1 MNTTIDPEI
10 SEISQALRQALL
22 EIRIYQ
28 SSHPLGEKQIES
40 TEALVAVG
48 ALSPQTAGRIGSHQT
63 KFLGFPRSGISQE
76 IAVLEMLV
84 SDRKPSIHFIGFA
97 DGHAELV
104 E

>member
-10 SEISQALRQALL
+10 SEISQAVRQALL

-28 SSHPLGEKQIES
+28 SSRAVGEKQIES
-40 TEALVAVG
+40 IEALVAAG
-48 ALSPQTAGRIGSHQT
+48 ALSPQTAARIGIYQT
-63 KFLGFPRSGISQE
+63 KFLGFSSRFSQE
-76 IAVLEMLV
+76 IAVLDLLA
-84 SDRKPSIHFIGFA
+84 SDRTPPVHFIGFA

>member
-40 TEALVAVG
+40 TEALVAAG

-63 KFLGFPRSGISQE
+63 KFLGFPRCISQE

>member
-10 SEISQALRQALL
+10 SEISEAVRQALL

-28 SSHPLGEKQIES
+28 SSHPVGEMRIKS
-40 TEALVAVG
+40 VEALVASR
-48 ALSPQTAGRIGSHQT
+48 ALSPQTAARIGSYQI
-63 KFLGFPRSGISQE
+63 KFLGFPVRISQE
-76 IAVLEMLV
+76 IAVLDVLV
-84 SDRKPSIHFIGFA
+84 PDRAPSVHFIGFA